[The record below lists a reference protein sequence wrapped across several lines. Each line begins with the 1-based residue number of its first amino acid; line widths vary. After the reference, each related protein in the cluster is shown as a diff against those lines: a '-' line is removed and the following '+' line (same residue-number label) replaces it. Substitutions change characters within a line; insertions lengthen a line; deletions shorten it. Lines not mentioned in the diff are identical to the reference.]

1 MRRWFGFGVI
11 AVAVAMVIGGTVVT
25 DEANAAPPAATD
37 TVDVVYQYAWLPRV
51 PAWQEAKTNAAASH
65 AKIVSECKAYVPYS
79 HRNDRDGWMRF
90 CDSLRAPVIGEYVVF
105 DQATGEVVR

>member
-1 MRRWFGFGVI
+1 MKRWFGFGVI
-11 AVAVAMVIGGTVVT
+11 PVAVALGIGGTVVT
-25 DEANAAPPAATD
+25 DEAQASPPAATE
-37 TVDVVYQYAWLPRV
+37 TVGVVYQYGWLPRV

-65 AKIVSECKAYVPYS
+65 AKIVNECKAYVPYS

-90 CDSLRAPVIGEYVVF
+90 CDSLPAPVIGEYVVF